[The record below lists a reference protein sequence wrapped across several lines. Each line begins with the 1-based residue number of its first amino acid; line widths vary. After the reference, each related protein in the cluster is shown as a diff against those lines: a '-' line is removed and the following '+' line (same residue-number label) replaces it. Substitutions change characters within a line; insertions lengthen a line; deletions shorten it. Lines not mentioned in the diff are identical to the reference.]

1 VEGVAQASELVGSI
15 ATASHEQ
22 AVALEQINQGIM
34 QISQVV
40 QSNAASTEESAAAS
54 EELSA
59 QADSLRNSVSIY
71 KLSNDDQDAASKTQ
85 KKVETGKPKAD
96 KPAHTDSTKPAI
108 SLTDS
113 GFGKY

>member
-1 VEGVAQASELVGSI
+1 
-15 ATASHEQ
+15 
-22 AVALEQINQGIM
+22 M

-59 QADSLRNSVSIY
+59 QADSLKNSVSIY
-71 KLSNDDQDAASKTQ
+71 KLSNDDMDSVPGIQ
-85 KKVETGKPKAD
+85 KKAETVKTKAGEKPV
-96 KPAHTDSTKPAI
+96 HTDSPKPAI